1 MMRRLNFTGRR
12 RIPRA
17 KVTVRLVPAAGGV
30 WAFDADYDLGEF
42 DFPPASRVYV
52 EAYNATSY
60 MRFAFG
66 TVAKRETPADLR
78 LAEITR
84 SPLPKFRL
92 TGGGRPPRAPARGG
106 RQAPRRSGP
115 RRTRRASSR
124 CCRWSSPISA
134 SACGGSSSPTGRCW
148 SSTAASPT
156 WARPRARP
164 TPFLA
169 LVYPEVV
176 RQILHAVLF
185 DEDQADPDFDAS
197 DWTSLWLRYACALPG
212 VEAPPQG
219 VGEEAAARKTQWID
233 QAVEA
238 FCRARDARVRF
249 ERALGRGAL

>member
-92 TGGGRPPRAPARGG
+92 KVVDDRHGLLLAVADKLLPLRPEEDETRKQPLLPVELTDLGERVWRLELTDWPVLELNRRIADVGEAAR
-106 RQAPRRSGP
+106 
-115 RRTRRASSR
+115 
-124 CCRWSSPISA
+124 SA
-134 SACGGSSSPTGRCW
+134 DS
-148 SSTAASPT
+148 
-156 WARPRARP
+156 
-164 TPFLA
+164 FLA
-169 LVYPEVV
+169 LVYP
-176 RQILHAVLF
+176 
-185 DEDQADPDFDAS
+185 EDQADPDFDAS